1 MEVLQATS
9 LSRNFSEVRA
19 LNDFSY
25 NFTPGI
31 YGLLGPNGAGKSTL
45 LRLLCGLDQP
55 TKGVVTFNQL
65 PVESKEYRQLL
76 GYMPQYHGLKS
87 NMKVYRFLDYCGSLK
102 GLPRGLRKERI
113 EEMIHRFQLE
123 SVTGTPL
130 YALSGGNRQRVLL
143 AQAFLNHP
151 KVLILDEP
159 TSGLDPLQRRGLRL
173 AISSLAAGS
182 IVILATHMTSDLEQL
197 AGKIL
202 ILEKGK
208 LLTSQD
214 PGKLIEEIQ
223 VYFSMDSPENLKK
236 MDPELRIL
244 DSVQVADGLR
254 TRFLSKK
261 AHEKWT
267 KLPAILDDVYMEWLD
282 HA

>member
-1 MEVLQATS
+1 MNVLQATG
-9 LSRNFSEVRA
+9 LSRYFSEVRA
-19 LNDFSY
+19 LDDFSY
-25 NFTPGI
+25 SFTPGI

-45 LRLLCGLDQP
+45 LRLLCGLDRP
-55 TKGVVTFNQL
+55 NKGMVTFNKL
-65 PVESKEYRQLL
+65 SVESKEYRQIL

-102 GLPRGLRKERI
+102 GLPKRLRKERI
-113 EEMIHRFQLE
+113 EEMIHSFQLE
-123 SVTGTPL
+123 PVTGTPL

-159 TSGLDPLQRRGLRL
+159 TAGLDPLQRRGLRL
-173 AISSLAAGS
+173 AISSLAAES
-182 IVILATHMTSDLEQL
+182 IAIVATHMTSDLEQL

-208 LLTSQD
+208 LLTACD
-214 PGKLIEEIQ
+214 PGKLVEQTQ
-223 VYFSMDSPENLKK
+223 VYFSMDTPENLKK
-236 MDPELRIL
+236 IDPELRIL
-244 DSVQVADGLR
+244 DVVQVEEEFR

-261 AHEKWT
+261 THENWT
-267 KLPAILDDVYMEWLD
+267 KLPAVLDDVYMEWLD